1 MNKRRLII
9 SLVTG
14 TIALSVLSLSFSLA
28 WYASSDR
35 LLVNTIDIDIKGDHD
50 LLISTSPEL
59 DSFKE
64 SLSNEDLNQV
74 DQFIPVS
81 SMYKNTW
88 MDLKSD
94 TPIFY
99 DTSSPNVPSSG
110 TPLLQASNQGFYSQ
124 KLYLKANMAMDYYA
138 TLSGVDSLFKSD
150 EAANSL
156 RAQALKGEIKD
167 LSEEEINEKLNDLVK
182 CLRIS
187 ILVPE
192 EEHYGY
198 YIIDPTKE
206 EDEVT
211 TYAGLLDNDGDG
223 YFDTY
228 PVKDENDK
236 IIEKEVVY
244 GEVNNRAAI
253 KYDDPSGTTLSLSH
267 DYNAFRN
274 HFFGNSFTGINKE
287 TAYTYNQ
294 EQSFKAGVSY
304 VTEES
309 LSVADLDSYDTPLLI
324 PLHRDEV
331 TEITVSIYLEGWDKD
346 CYNSTM
352 GASFISTLSFKL
364 LRGMN

>member
-35 LLVNTIDIDIKGDHD
+35 LLINTIEIDIKGDHE

-64 SLSNEDLNQV
+64 SLSREELNQV

-81 SMYKNTW
+81 SMYQNKW
-88 MDLKSD
+88 MDNKSD

-99 DTSSPNVPSSG
+99 DTSSSNVPSNG
-110 TPLLQASNQGFYSQ
+110 MPNLRASENGYYQQ
-124 KLYLKANMAMDYYA
+124 KLYLRSNMTTNYYA
-138 TLSGVDSLFKSD
+138 TISGVDSLFKSD
-150 EAANSL
+150 ETANSL

-182 CLRIS
+182 SLRVS
-187 ILVPE
+187 ILVTE
-192 EEHYGY
+192 EEHYNY
-198 YIIDPTKE
+198 FIIDPTKE

-211 TYAGLLDNDGDG
+211 TYAGRLDNDGDG

-228 PVKDENDK
+228 ELRDENQN

-244 GEVNNRAAI
+244 GEVNNREAI
-253 KYDDPSGTTLSLSH
+253 KYDDPTGTTLSLSH
-267 DYNAFRN
+267 DYNGFKN
-274 HFFGNSFTGINKE
+274 HFFGNSFNGISKE
-287 TAYTYNQ
+287 TAFTYNQ
-294 EQSFKAGVSY
+294 EQSFNAGVSY
-304 VTEES
+304 AKEQS
-309 LSVADLDSYDTPLLI
+309 LSLEDLDDYDTPLLI
-324 PLHRDEV
+324 PLYVNEA
-331 TEITVSIYLEGWDKD
+331 TEIVVSIYLEGWDKD

-364 LRGMN
+364 LRGMI